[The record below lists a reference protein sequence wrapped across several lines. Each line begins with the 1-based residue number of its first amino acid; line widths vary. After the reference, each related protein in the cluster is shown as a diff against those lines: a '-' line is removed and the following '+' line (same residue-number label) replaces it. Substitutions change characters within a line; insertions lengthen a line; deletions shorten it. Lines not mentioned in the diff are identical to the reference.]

1 MSTNKFQDL
10 SGEGSIE
17 TCSFLGGSLKKYL
30 VINYI
35 NAYALIDGLRWYYI
49 FNSSSRL
56 IAF

>member
-35 NAYALIDGLRWYYI
+35 NAYALIDGLR
-49 FNSSSRL
+49 
-56 IAF
+56 

>member
-10 SGEGSIE
+10 SGEGGIE

-35 NAYALIDGLRWYYI
+35 NAYALIDGLR
-49 FNSSSRL
+49 
-56 IAF
+56 